1 MKPSQIILS
10 LALLA
15 TTTQALPVDLS
26 ISNRA
31 ADVVRLDGGNTIL
44 SYYSSN
50 ESRLITEAVAAPAPD
65 VSPLEYGRG
74 LIAALAE
81 EEAPDA
87 TAIEY
92 GLIAAREAVAQEE
105 PDATAI
111 EYALSKSPIADRTP
125 TAPFIIVRKFFS
137 LSLFPLISS
146 YFYLEYVS

>member
-31 ADVVRLDGGNTIL
+31 ADVVRFDGGNTIIF
-44 SYYSSN
+44 YYSSN
-50 ESRLITEAVAAPAPD
+50 ESGLITEMVAAPEPG

-105 PDATAI
+105 EPDATAI

-125 TAPFIIVRKFFS
+125 IGSIIIVGKFFS
-137 LSLFPLISS
+137 LTFSS
-146 YFYLEYVS
+146 CF

>member
-15 TTTQALPVDLS
+15 TTTEALPVDLS

-31 ADVVRLDGGNTIL
+31 ADVARLDGGNTIL

-50 ESRLITEAVAAPAPD
+50 ESRLITEMVVAPEPD

-81 EEAPDA
+81 EEEPDA

-92 GLIAAREAVAQEE
+92 GLIAAREAATQEE
-105 PDATAI
+105 ESDATAI
-111 EYALSKSPIADRTP
+111 EYALSKSPIADQTP
-125 TAPFIIVRKFFS
+125 TASILIVGKFFS
-137 LSLFPLISS
+137 LTFSS
-146 YFYLEYVS
+146 CF